1 MRPSGLPQS
10 FLLVVESNCG
20 STLPESNYSASE
32 AEADLGA
39 LTILESEGVPVP
51 LRLLK
56 ARRKYI
62 EFHATDDDKLG
73 VERSPL
79 VHGLDWRL

>member
-1 MRPSGLPQS
+1 MRPSDLPQS
-10 FLLVVESNCG
+10 FLLVVESDCG
-20 STLPESNYSASE
+20 STLPESNYSAS
-32 AEADLGA
+32 EADLGA

-56 ARRKYI
+56 ARHKYI
-62 EFHATDDDKLG
+62 EFHATEDDKLG